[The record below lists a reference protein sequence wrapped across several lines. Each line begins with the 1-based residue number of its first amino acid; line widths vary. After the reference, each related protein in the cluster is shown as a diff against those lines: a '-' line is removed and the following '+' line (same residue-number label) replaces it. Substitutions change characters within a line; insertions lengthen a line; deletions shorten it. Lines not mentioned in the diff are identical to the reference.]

1 MVHKFAATLI
11 ISCLITQSVSF
22 SSVQFKNSFQM
33 PKHVLHY
40 TAGDADA
47 IEHMV
52 CGERYEM
59 VQLPDSMMDTTL
71 FVGNLCEFVTDDD
84 LSSLFA
90 QASSLNHVPACV
102 ARKANNDSLK
112 YGFVTF
118 PSIQEKEVI
127 FKRFFLSFLI
137 FLKDDAF

>member
-1 MVHKFAATLI
+1 MVHKFAAIILI
-11 ISCLITQSVSF
+11 ACLTKPSVSF
-22 SSVQFKNSFQM
+22 STVHLKNNFQT

-40 TAGDADA
+40 TGGDADA
-47 IEHMV
+47 IEQMV

-118 PSIQEKEVI
+118 PSTQEKEVI
-127 FKRFFLSFLI
+127 FRTAFLLLNFRFF
-137 FLKDDAF
+137 